1 MLPYL
6 LALDLD
12 YTACDRTRHLSQRT
26 RQALTAA
33 RAAGHTICF
42 ATGRRDIDMYPFWGR
57 APMPTTCC
65 STTAASC
72 CAPRTGKFSLTS
84 ASTPQPPRC

>member
-26 RQALTAA
+26 REALTAA

-42 ATGRRDIDMYPFWGR
+42 ATGRRDIDMYQMHFLGR
-57 APMPTTCC
+57 EYLCRLPAAQQRRQ
-65 STTAASC
+65 AASRRGPGG
-72 CAPRTGKFSLTS
+72 AL
-84 ASTPQPPRC
+84 

>member
-26 RQALTAA
+26 REALTAA

-42 ATGRRDIDMYPFWGR
+42 ATGRRDIDM
-57 APMPTTCC
+57 
-65 STTAASC
+65 
-72 CAPRTGKFSLTS
+72 
-84 ASTPQPPRC
+84 